1 MIKQAPKQAGSAAAN
16 VMRQILQEPLEIAKD
31 VGEQMGVTPV
41 GPEQQQMASQPE
53 APLPQPSVLER
64 RKSSQII
71 AIQNEMRHIRL
82 QKKQQEQQYEM
93 VAEQQEQQGEQVEQ
107 KKKQSMFEKGL
118 AFLKRRGQGPEKR
131 PPKAS

>member
-1 MIKQAPKQAGSAAAN
+1 MNTGIKSQIGDKKAPIRN
-16 VMRQILQEPLEIAKD
+16 PLEEVLELGKKA
-31 VGEQMGVTPV
+31 VEQTGVTPV
-41 GPEQQQMASQPE
+41 SSEQSQMASQPE

-71 AIQNEMRHIRL
+71 AIQNEMRHIRM
-82 QKKQQEQQYEM
+82 QKKQQEQQHEV

-118 AFLKRRGQGPEKR
+118 AFLKRRGQGPERR